1 MAIDVR
7 HQFNSQKSD
16 NSTAQAQGK
25 VLPSHWN
32 AGHNITMASGN
43 VIGRVSA
50 GNGAIE
56 EIPLVT
62 TSAGAGD
69 AGKIPRLNSSGQID
83 SSMIPGGGGGG
94 GGYPSIAF
102 PKRTSTPK
110 IAGDIGGTALS
121 TLALTASRQY
131 FIPLVVPRDVTLTG
145 LRISVTTASAGA
157 ANLGIYANTQSGGN
171 DVPGARIAQITAT
184 LDTGTTGD
192 KTGSFSSSVTLTA
205 GTLYW
210 VSAIGSAAATI
221 RALAVASVQTALGR
235 QVNNTGAI
243 THLFASGSGS
253 TLPDPAPS
261 SLSDGTGVCPAI
273 YLVE

>member
-7 HQFNSQKSD
+7 HQFNSSKSD
-16 NSTAQAQGK
+16 NPTAQAQGK

-43 VIGRVSA
+43 VIGRVST

-56 EIPLVT
+56 EIPLAT

-69 AGKIPRLNSSGQID
+69 AGKIPRLNASGKIDQSMLGSS
-83 SSMIPGGGGGG
+83 SP
-94 GGYPSIAF
+94 YPSIAY
-102 PKRTSTPK
+102 PRRTSTPK
-110 IAGDIGGTALS
+110 IAGDVNGTTLS
-121 TLALTASRQY
+121 TITLTASRQY
-131 FIPLVVPRDVTLTG
+131 FIPLVVPRDVTLPS
-145 LRISVTTASAGA
+145 LRISVTTSSAGA

-184 LDTGTTGD
+184 LDTGSTGD
-192 KTGSFSSSVTLTA
+192 KTGNFASSVTLTA

-210 VSAIGSAAATI
+210 VSMIGSAAAAI
-221 RALAVASVQTALGR
+221 RALAVGSCQVALGR

-253 TLPDPAPS
+253 TLPDPAPG